1 MRRLL
6 PLFAVALAGLIAWLV
21 FFNPGSD
28 EPILVEDD
36 NDRPNVEL
44 NQPTAADA
52 GPAVRSGP
60 AVAEEAEFTNRPIK
74 VGNGRHALGGQV
86 IDEDGKG
93 VPDAWVGA
101 YSSPFAIADFIDN
114 PEELLERPLEFS
126 LDPVAAV
133 RTDKDG
139 YFDLAGLPGRSLYL
153 TARAPMRLS
162 NGRQRVNPSDLGS
175 KGQVVIKA
183 FAASQLEGTV
193 RDSNGNPV
201 ANAEVL
207 VYPGLKYVVSAIR
220 KRDVFFERAYT
231 DGAGKFALEAIP
243 AGMVLNASAFAG
255 PTHPGTS
262 EFGPGARNASVRT
275 TVNLVELG
283 RLEGKV
289 ISVDEEPV
297 SRARVAAIPLDLRMI
312 IPVLRNV
319 PGWITE
325 SDGGGNYRFD
335 GLPFGQ
341 YLLVAQGDE
350 GRSAPFT
357 ARILGPTGNEKD
369 IIMDTR
375 NEVRG
380 RIIDSAGNPING
392 ANVALMSIPDSAD
405 STGGGGGPFGGGN
418 NQMNFLLEMAK
429 EALPEI
435 LPADTEAQTNSRGE
449 FRIAAWRQARVR
461 VSAPG
466 YITGD
471 FRFSSLPD
479 EKQPV
484 LVLQKPGG
492 MSGKVMRA
500 SDDEAVTFFV
510 LQPELR
516 ENALGRNNRGGGQGM
531 RGGRGRRGEQ
541 IVEVAPL
548 AEAGDAEG
556 DVTAGTPPPAV
567 ETPRSVLE
575 AKLDDDET
583 LLLPEAPNLD
593 QLKQMRY
600 ADDPNGEFKIV
611 GLAPG
616 RWQLRVRA
624 DGFETSRETV
634 VVQEGVVTEDV
645 EVRLGVGSILRG
657 IVVDK
662 RDGKPVESAMISA
675 SRNKEGGFTL
685 LAQGFMEGNPVTVS
699 KGDGSFE
706 LRGVEN
712 NATWMHVMAEGYAS
726 LNMQVEAIKDGDVRE
741 NLKLEMLPGGSITGK
756 VTDRH
761 GAMLA
766 RRMVVAFSPG
776 SQDFQ
781 QGATDEAG
789 VYRIDNLQ
797 PGNYLLISVS
807 LDDESLFTGDFM
819 SMLSGGRFV
828 PATVVEG
835 ETTTVDIVDTSAGG
849 CRLSGR
855 LTKNGVPVS
864 GAMLSSVAMGGSG
877 MFDFRMATARTDENG
892 NFTFKS
898 LAPGEYSLNVESRD
912 WGGSLDLFVDDMP
925 EDYIELRVP
934 ETVVSG
940 RVLSASTG
948 AGLEGVSVRLVREDS
963 PGGMA
968 GMFGGGGG
976 GWRTRANT
984 DNQGSFSIEGAPSGD
999 YHIVVE
1005 PDTFGDFNQETQ
1017 EFEGSDSSYRKYE
1030 SKSFFLDEDQRIEMD
1045 SIELEAAGAIR
1056 VNVRDAEGKKF
1067 ERGFQMEAVS
1077 LLGNSEEKFD
1087 GWGWNGG
1094 GTLAG
1099 LPEGSYRLTL
1109 SARGFAKQSKT
1120 VSVTSSQVTTVEF
1133 DLLEGSEL
1141 TVKVLNNGGGS
1152 NSSALLT
1159 VYDESDQI
1167 VHQDAGGQESMFRNF
1182 FGGSGDGA
1190 RSVGSFAPG
1199 RYRVVAVDGNRTGD
1213 TWVTLKAG
1221 AASTAS
1227 VTL

>member
-6 PLFAVALAGLIAWLV
+6 PLFAVALVGLIAWLV
-21 FFNPGSD
+21 FFNPSSD
-28 EPILVEDD
+28 DPILVGDD
-36 NDRPNVEL
+36 GDRAKVEL
-44 NQPTAADA
+44 NQPAAANA
-52 GPAVRSGP
+52 GPAQRSGL
-60 AVAEEAEFTNRPIK
+60 AAAEEAEFTNRPVK

-101 YSSPFAIADFIDN
+101 YSSPFAIADFVDN
-114 PEELLERPLEFS
+114 PEELLERPLELS

-133 RTDKDG
+133 RADKDG
-139 YFDLAGLPGRSLYL
+139 FFDLAGLPGRSLYL

-183 FAASQLEGTV
+183 YAASQLEGTV
-193 RDSNGNPV
+193 RDSDGNPV

-207 VYPGLKYVVSAIR
+207 IYPGLKYVVSAIR

-231 DGAGKFALEAIP
+231 DGSGKFALEAIP

-262 EFGPGARNASVRT
+262 EFGPGARNAMLRT

-289 ISVDEEPV
+289 INVDEEPV
-297 SRARVAAIPLDLRMI
+297 GRARVAAIPLDLRMI

-335 GLPFGQ
+335 GLPYGQ

-357 ARILGPTGNEKD
+357 ARILGPAGNEKD

-405 STGGGGGPFGGGN
+405 STGGGGPFGGGN

-435 LPADTEAQTNSRGE
+435 LPADTEAQSNSRGE

-500 SDDEAVTFFV
+500 ADEEAISFFV

-516 ENALGRNNRGGGQGM
+516 ENALGSN
-531 RGGRGRRGEQ
+531 RGGRGGRGGAAQELT
-541 IVEVAPL
+541 VVAPI
-548 AEAGDAEG
+548 AEAGEHDHEE
-556 DVTAGTPPPAV
+556 TAGTPPPV
-567 ETPRSVLE
+567 LETPRSVLE
-575 AKLDDDET
+575 AKLGENES

-593 QLKQMRY
+593 QLKKMSY

-611 GLAPG
+611 GLTPG

-634 VVQEGVVTEDV
+634 EVQEGEMTEDV
-645 EVRLGVGSILRG
+645 EVRLGQGSIMRG

-662 RDGKPVESAMISA
+662 RNGKPVESAMVSA

-685 LAQGFMEGNPVTVS
+685 LAQGFMEGSPVTVS

-706 LRGVEN
+706 LRGVEA
-712 NATWMHVMAEGYAS
+712 NATWMHVMAEGYSS
-726 LNMQVEAIKDGDVRE
+726 LNLQMEAVKDGEVRD

-781 QGATDEAG
+781 QGATNEAG
-789 VYRIDNLQ
+789 IYKIDNLQ

-912 WGGSLDLFVDDMP
+912 WRGALDLFVDDMP

-934 ETVVSG
+934 ETIVTG
-940 RVLSASTG
+940 RVVSASTG
-948 AGLEGVSVRLVREDS
+948 AGLKGVSVRLVREDA
-963 PGGMA
+963 PGGLA
-968 GMFGGGGG
+968 SMFGGGGGG

-984 DNQGSFSIEGAPSGD
+984 DDQGSFTIEGAPAGD

-1005 PDTFGDFNQETQ
+1005 PDAFGNFNPSSQ
-1017 EFEGSDSSYRKYE
+1017 EFEGSVSAYRKYE

-1045 SIELEAAGAIR
+1045 SIELEAAGVIR
-1056 VNVRDAEGKKF
+1056 ATVRDAEGKKF
-1067 ERGFQMEAVS
+1067 ERGFQMEAVP
-1077 LLGNSEEKFD
+1077 LVGDTETKFD
-1087 GWGWNGG
+1087 GWGFNGG

-1099 LPEGSYRLTL
+1099 LPAGSYRLTL

-1120 VSVTSSQVTTVEF
+1120 VNVAAGEETPVEF
-1133 DLLEGSEL
+1133 DLLAGSEL
-1141 TVKVLNNGGGS
+1141 TVRVMDNGGGA
-1152 NSSALLT
+1152 NSSAVLT
-1159 VYDESDQI
+1159 IYDESDQV

-1182 FGGSGDGA
+1182 FGGSGDGN

-1221 AASTAS
+1221 SAATAS

>member
-6 PLFAVALAGLIAWLV
+6 PLFAVALIGLVAWLV

-28 EPILVEDD
+28 EPISIEDD
-36 NDRPNVEL
+36 GDRPNIEI

-52 GPAVRSGP
+52 GPALRSGP
-60 AVAEEAEFTNRPIK
+60 AVAEKAEFTNRPLK
-74 VGNGRHALGGQV
+74 VGNGRHGLGGQV
-86 IDEDGKG
+86 IDENGNG

-139 YFDLAGLPGRSLYL
+139 FFDLAGLPGRSLYL

-175 KGQVVIKA
+175 KGLVVIKA
-183 FAASQLEGTV
+183 YAASQLEGMV
-193 RDSNGNPV
+193 RDSNGSPV
-201 ANAEVL
+201 TNAEVL
-207 VYPGLKYVVSAIR
+207 IYPGLKYIVSAVR
-220 KRDVFFERAYT
+220 KRNVFFERAYT
-231 DGAGKFALEAIP
+231 DGSGKFALEAVP
-243 AGMVLNASAFAG
+243 AGMVFNASAFAG

-262 EFGPGARNASVRT
+262 EFGPGARNATLRT

-289 ISVDEEPV
+289 ISVDEDPV
-297 SRARVAAIPLDLRMI
+297 GRARVAAIPLDLRMI

-335 GLPFGQ
+335 GLPYGQ
-341 YLLVAQGDE
+341 YILVAQGDE

-380 RIIDSAGNPING
+380 RIIDSAGDPING
-392 ANVALMSIPDSAD
+392 ANIALMSIPDSAD
-405 STGGGGGPFGGGN
+405 SSEGGGGPFGGGN

-471 FRFSSLPD
+471 FRFRSLPD

-492 MSGKVMRA
+492 MSGKVMQA
-500 SDDEAVTFFV
+500 SDEEPISFFV
-510 LQPELR
+510 LQPEVR
-516 ENALGRNNRGGGQGM
+516 ENALGNNRVGQRGM
-531 RGGRGRRGEQ
+531 RGGRGQ
-541 IVEVAPL
+541 VIVESEALPI
-548 AEAGDAEG
+548 ADAGDQNLEE
-556 DVTAGTPPPAV
+556 TAGTPPPVV

-575 AKLDDDET
+575 AMLGEDEA

-593 QLKQMRY
+593 QLKKMRY

-611 GLAPG
+611 GLTPG

-624 DGFETSRETV
+624 DGFESSRETV
-634 VVQEGVVTEDV
+634 IVQEGLVTEDL
-645 EVRLGVGSILRG
+645 EVRLGQGSIMRG

-662 RDGKPVESAMISA
+662 RNGKPVESAMISA
-675 SRNKEGGFTL
+675 SRNKEGGFSI
-685 LAQGFMEGNPVTVS
+685 LAQGFMEGEPMTVS

-706 LRGVEN
+706 LRGVEA
-712 NATWMHVMAEGYAS
+712 NATWMHVMAEGYAT
-726 LNMQVEAIKDGDVRE
+726 LNMQMEAVEDGDVRD

-819 SMLSGGRFV
+819 SVLSGGRFV

-855 LTKNGVPVS
+855 LTKNGVPVG

-925 EDYIELRVP
+925 EDYVELRVP
-934 ETVVSG
+934 ETIVTG
-940 RVLSASTG
+940 RVVSASTG
-948 AGLEGVSVRLVREDS
+948 AGLKGVQVRLVREDA

-968 GMFGGGGG
+968 ALFGGGGG
-976 GWRTRANT
+976 GGRTRANT
-984 DNQGSFSIEGAPSGD
+984 DDQGGFTIEGAPAGD
-999 YHIVVE
+999 YHVLVE
-1005 PDTFGDFNQETQ
+1005 PDSFGDFNRETQ
-1017 EFEGSDSSYRKYE
+1017 EFEGSDSSYRKYK
-1030 SKSFFLDEDQRIEMD
+1030 SKSFFLDDDQRFEMD
-1045 SIELEAAGAIR
+1045 RIELEAAGAIR
-1056 VNVRDAEGKKF
+1056 VEVRDAEGKKF
-1067 ERGFQMEAVS
+1067 ERGFQMAAVP
-1077 LLGNSEEKFD
+1077 LVGDQEEKFS
-1087 GWGWNGG
+1087 GYGWNGG
-1094 GTLAG
+1094 GTIAG
-1099 LPEGSYRLTL
+1099 LPAGSYRLTL
-1109 SARGFAKQSKT
+1109 SARGFAQQSET
-1120 VSVTSSQVTTVEF
+1120 VTVMSGEVTMIDF

-1141 TVKVLNNGGGS
+1141 TVRVMNNGGGS

-1159 VYDESDQI
+1159 IYDDSDQI

-1182 FGGSGDGA
+1182 FGGSGDGT

-1213 TWVTLKAG
+1213 SWVTLKAG

>member
-6 PLFAVALAGLIAWLV
+6 PLFAVALVGLIAWLV
-21 FFNPGSD
+21 FFNPSSE

-36 NDRPNVEL
+36 DPRPEIEV
-44 NQPTAADA
+44 NQPAAADV
-52 GPAVRSGP
+52 GSGQRSGP

-74 VGNGRHALGGQV
+74 VGNGRHELGGRV

-93 VPDAWVGA
+93 VPNAWVGA
-101 YSSPFAIADFIDN
+101 YSSPFAIADFIDS
-114 PEELLERPLEFS
+114 PEELLEKPLEFS
-126 LDPVAAV
+126 LDPVASV
-133 RTDKDG
+133 RADEEG

-175 KGQVVIKA
+175 KGEVVIKA
-183 FAASQLEGTV
+183 YAASQLEGTV

-201 ANAEVL
+201 PNAEVL

-231 DGAGKFALEAIP
+231 DGAGKFALEAVP

-262 EFGPGARNASVRT
+262 EFGPGARNANLRT
-275 TVNLVELG
+275 SVNLVELG
-283 RLEGKV
+283 RLEGEV
-289 ISVDEEPV
+289 VNVDEEPV
-297 SRARVAAIPLDLRMI
+297 SNARVAAIPLDLRMI

-335 GLPFGQ
+335 GLPYGQ

-357 ARILGPTGNEKD
+357 ARILGPTGNEKT
-369 IIMDTR
+369 IVMDTR
-375 NEVRG
+375 NEMRG
-380 RIIDSAGNPING
+380 RIIDSAGEPING
-392 ANVALMSIPDSAD
+392 ATIALMSIPDPEGSGD
-405 STGGGGGPFGGGN
+405 GGGRGPFGGGN

-435 LPADTEAQTNSRGE
+435 LPPDTEAESNSRGE

-461 VSAPG
+461 VTAPG
-466 YITGD
+466 YITAD
-471 FRFSSLPD
+471 FRFGSLPD

-492 MSGKVMRA
+492 MSGKVMRSA
-500 SDDEAVTFFV
+500 DEEAIPFFV

-516 ENALGRNNRGGGQGM
+516 ENALGGNNRG
-531 RGGRGRRGEQ
+531 RGGRQGSQELVL
-541 IVEVAPL
+541 VEPET
-548 AEAGDAEG
+548 EASDHDHEA
-556 DVTAGTPPPAV
+556 TAGTPPPV
-567 ETPRSVLE
+567 EETPRSVLE
-575 AKLDDDET
+575 AKLGENEA
-583 LLLPEAPNLD
+583 LLLPQSPNLD
-593 QLKQMRY
+593 QLKKMRY
-600 ADDPNGEFKIV
+600 ADDPNGEFKMV
-611 GLAPG
+611 GLTPG

-624 DGFETSRETV
+624 DGFETDRQTV
-634 VVQEGVVTEDV
+634 IVKEGEMTEDV
-645 EVRLGVGSILRG
+645 EVRLGQGSIVRG

-662 RDGKPVESAMISA
+662 RDGKPIESAMISA
-675 SRNKEGGFTL
+675 SRSQEGGFTL
-685 LAQGFMEGNPVTVS
+685 LAQGFMEGNAVTVS

-706 LRGVEN
+706 LRGVEEN
-712 NATWMHVMAEGYAS
+712 STWMHVMAEGYAS
-726 LNMQVEAIKDGDVRE
+726 SNTQFEALEDGEVRE
-741 NLKLEMLPGGSITGK
+741 NIKLELLPGGSITGK

-761 GAMLA
+761 GMMLS

-789 VYRIDNLQ
+789 IYKIDNLR

-855 LTKNGVPVS
+855 LTKNGVPVG

-898 LAPGEYSLNVESRD
+898 LAPGEYSLNVESRE

-934 ETVVSG
+934 ETVVTG
-940 RVLSASTG
+940 RIVSAATG
-948 AGLEGVSVRLVREDS
+948 AALKGVRVRMVREDA

-968 GMFGGGGG
+968 AMFGGGGG

-984 DNQGSFSIEGAPSGD
+984 DEQGTFTIEGAPSGD
-999 YHIVVE
+999 YHLVVE
-1005 PDTFGDFNQETQ
+1005 PETFGDFNPDTQ
-1017 EFEGSDSSYRKYE
+1017 EFEGSDTSYRKFK
-1030 SKSFFLDEDQRIEMD
+1030 SKSFYLDEDQRIEMD

-1056 VNVRDAEGKKF
+1056 ANVRDAAGEKF
-1067 ERGFQMEAVS
+1067 ERGFQMEAVPVV
-1077 LLGNSEEKFD
+1077 GDQEEKFD

-1099 LPEGSYRLTL
+1099 LPAGTYRLTL

-1120 VSVTSSQVTTVEF
+1120 VTVMAGDVAIVDF

-1141 TVKVLNNGGGS
+1141 NVRVLNNGGGA
-1152 NSSALLT
+1152 NSSALVT

-1167 VHQDAGGQESMFRNF
+1167 VHQDTGGQESMFRNF
-1182 FGGSGDGA
+1182 FGGSGDGN

-1221 AASTAS
+1221 SASTAE
-1227 VTL
+1227 VRL

>member
-6 PLFAVALAGLIAWLV
+6 PLFAVALVGLIAWLV

-28 EPILVEDD
+28 EPILVDD
-36 NDRPNVEL
+36 GDRPNVEI

-60 AVAEEAEFTNRPIK
+60 AIVEEAEFTNRPIK
-74 VGNGRHALGGQV
+74 VGNGRHGLGGQV

-93 VPDAWVGA
+93 VPNAWVGA

-114 PEELLERPLEFS
+114 PEEVLEKPLEFT

-139 YFDLAGLPGRSLYL
+139 FFDLAGLPGRSLYL

-175 KGQVVIKA
+175 EGQVVIKA
-183 FAASQLEGTV
+183 YAASQLEGTV
-193 RDSNGNPV
+193 RDSDGNPV

-231 DGAGKFALEAIP
+231 DGSGKFALEAVP

-262 EFGPGARNASVRT
+262 EFGPGARNANLRT

-289 ISVDEEPV
+289 ISVDEDPV

-335 GLPFGQ
+335 GLPYGQ
-341 YLLVAQGDE
+341 YLLVAQGEE

-357 ARILGPTGNEKD
+357 ARILGPSGNEKD

-380 RIIDSAGNPING
+380 RIIDSAGDPING
-392 ANVALMSIPDSAD
+392 ANIALMSIPDSAD
-405 STGGGGGPFGGGN
+405 ASDGSGGMWGGGG

-435 LPADTEAQTNSRGE
+435 LPADTEAQSNRRGE

-471 FRFSSLPD
+471 FRFASLPD

-484 LVLQKPGG
+484 MVLQKPGG
-492 MSGKVMRA
+492 MSGKVMRSA
-500 SDDEAVTFFV
+500 DEEAISFFV

-516 ENALGRNNRGGGQGM
+516 ENALGNNRGGRSRETQGLVM
-531 RGGRGRRGEQ
+531 AEPIAEDGEHDHDH
-541 IVEVAPL
+541 ES
-548 AEAGDAEG
+548 
-556 DVTAGTPPPAV
+556 AGTPPPVV
-567 ETPRSVLE
+567 ETPRSILE
-575 AKLDDDET
+575 GMLAEEEA

-593 QLKQMRY
+593 QLKKMRY

-611 GLAPG
+611 GLTPG

-624 DGFETSRETV
+624 DGFETARETV
-634 VVQEGVVTEDV
+634 MVTEGGMTEDV
-645 EVRLGVGSILRG
+645 EVRLGQGSIMRG
-657 IVVDK
+657 VVVDK
-662 RDGKPVESAMISA
+662 RDGKPVESAMVSA

-685 LAQGFMEGNPVTVS
+685 LAQGFMEGSPVTVS

-706 LRGVEN
+706 LRGVEA

-726 LNMQVEAIKDGDVRE
+726 HNMQMEAVEDGEVRDS
-741 NLKLEMLPGGSITGK
+741 LKLELLPGGSITGK

-789 VYRIDNLQ
+789 IYRINNLQ

-828 PATVVEG
+828 PATVTEG

-912 WGGSLDLFVDDMP
+912 WRGALDLFVDDMP

-934 ETVVSG
+934 ETIVTG
-940 RVLSASTG
+940 RVVSASTG
-948 AGLEGVSVRLVREDS
+948 AGLKGVSVRLVREDA

-968 GMFGGGGG
+968 AMFGGGGG
-976 GWRTRANT
+976 GGRTRANT
-984 DNQGSFSIEGAPSGD
+984 DDQGVFTIEGAPAGD
-999 YHIVVE
+999 YHIIVE
-1005 PDTFGDFNQETQ
+1005 PDAFGNFNPESQ
-1017 EFEGSDSSYRKYE
+1017 EFEGSDSSYRKYK
-1030 SKSFFLDEDQRIEMD
+1030 SKSFFLDEDERREMD

-1056 VNVRDAEGKKF
+1056 ATVRDAEGKKF
-1067 ERGFQMEAVS
+1067 ERGFQMEAVP
-1077 LLGNSEEKFD
+1077 LVGDQEEKFD

-1099 LPEGSYRLTL
+1099 LPAGSYRLTL

-1120 VSVTSSQVTTVEF
+1120 VTVASSEVTPVEF

-1141 TVKVLNNGGGS
+1141 TVRVLNNGGGS

-1159 VYDESDQI
+1159 IYDDSDQI

-1221 AASTAS
+1221 SSETAS

>member
-6 PLFAVALAGLIAWLV
+6 PLLAVALVGLIAWLV

-28 EPILVEDD
+28 EPILVDD
-36 NDRPNVEL
+36 ADRPNIEI

-74 VGNGRHALGGQV
+74 VGNGRHGLGGQV

-93 VPDAWVGA
+93 VPNAWVGA

-114 PEELLERPLEFS
+114 PEELLEKPLQFS

-139 YFDLAGLPGRSLYL
+139 FFDLAGLPGRSLYL

-175 KGQVVIKA
+175 DGQVVIKA
-183 FAASQLEGTV
+183 YAASQLEGTV
-193 RDSNGNPV
+193 RDSDGNPV

-231 DGAGKFALEAIP
+231 DGAGKFALEAVP

-262 EFGPGARNASVRT
+262 EFGPGARNSNLRT

-289 ISVDEEPV
+289 ISADEEPV

-319 PGWITE
+319 PGWITA

-335 GLPFGQ
+335 GLPYGQ
-341 YLLVAQGDE
+341 YLLVAQGEE

-405 STGGGGGPFGGGN
+405 SSGGGGPFGGGG

-484 LVLQKPGG
+484 LILQKPGG

-500 SDDEAVTFFV
+500 ADEEAITFFV

-516 ENALGRNNRGGGQGM
+516 ENALGSNRGGG
-531 RGGRGRRGEQ
+531 RGEATQ
-541 IVEVAPL
+541 GLVI
-548 AEAGDAEG
+548 AEPEAKAGDHNHEG
-556 DVTAGTPPPAV
+556 TAGTPPPVV

-575 AKLDDDET
+575 AKLGDDET
-583 LLLPEAPNLD
+583 LLLPEAPNLN

-611 GLAPG
+611 GLTPG

-624 DGFETSRETV
+624 DGFETARETV
-634 VVQEGVVTEDV
+634 VVTEGGMTEDV
-645 EVRLGVGSILRG
+645 EVRLGQGSIMRG

-662 RDGKPVESAMISA
+662 RNGKPVESAMVSA

-685 LAQGFMEGNPVTVS
+685 LAQGFMEGSPVTVS

-706 LRGVEN
+706 LRGVET
-712 NATWMHVMAEGYAS
+712 NATWMHVMAEGYSS
-726 LNMQVEAIKDGDVRE
+726 LNMQMEGVEDGEVRD

-789 VYRIDNLQ
+789 IYKIDNLQ

-855 LTKNGVPVS
+855 LTKNGVPVG

-912 WGGSLDLFVDDMP
+912 WRGALDLYVDDMP
-925 EDYIELRVP
+925 EDYVELRVP
-934 ETVVSG
+934 ETIVTG
-940 RVLSASTG
+940 RVVSASTG
-948 AGLEGVSVRLVREDS
+948 AGLKGVNVRLVREDA

-968 GMFGGGGG
+968 AMFGGGGG
-976 GWRTRANT
+976 GMRTRATTN
-984 DNQGSFSIEGAPSGD
+984 DQGSFTIEGAPAGD

-1005 PDTFGDFNQETQ
+1005 PDAFGGFNREAQDSAD
-1017 EFEGSDSSYRKYE
+1017 SDSSYRKYK
-1030 SKSFFLDEDQRIEMD
+1030 SKSFFLDDDERREMD
-1045 SIELEAAGAIR
+1045 SIELEAAGSIR
-1056 VNVRDAEGKKF
+1056 ATVRDAEGKKF
-1067 ERGFQMEAVS
+1067 ERGFQMEAVP
-1077 LLGNSEEKFD
+1077 LVGDQEEKFD

-1120 VSVTSSQVTTVEF
+1120 VSVMSGEVTAVEF
-1133 DLLEGSEL
+1133 DLLDGSEL
-1141 TVKVLNNGGGS
+1141 TVQVLNNSGGS

-1159 VYDESDQI
+1159 IYDESDQI
-1167 VHQDAGGQESMFRNF
+1167 VHQDSGGQESMFRNF
-1182 FGGSGDGA
+1182 FGGSSDGA

-1221 AASTAS
+1221 SAASAS